1 MAAQSYPWIDVP
13 VIDLD
18 AFSEPLPPGSSGQHN
33 SNKNPNSPSTAFD
46 FFGNSSS
53 YLLST
58 SVLSS
63 TSTSTDQQDRAE
75 LASKSEALKKRKKE
89 IGSKIAAASAK
100 YGSFWVDVRSFARHW
115 DRHIDHVPNANK
127 QVTDEGAPA
136 LPTTTTTTTK
146 GSRAFNIE
154 GSHAIPPPVMYFDG
168 EHRMPPPSGE
178 VVNIAE
184 GGHLHPTFSPPVR
197 AVVGS
202 GAAASEVDSAHS
214 PIPNEE
220 PTPDIPVAKTSPIVH
235 EQTGRTG
242 AGAAARING
251 SASASVAEE
260 YSTSYE
266 SSRGGSA
273 GSAAPVGV
281 GPAAAGGGPSSTNAG
296 TASQEDSLQ
305 PDVAKETPQEAAAAE
320 PSSPS
325 PFSFDSYFKNTS
337 FDLYSSSYTSS
348 YTSSYPTTNYF
359 DFGLGL
365 TTSTSPSTKDY
376 FASDPFANAYGSSS
390 ATAAR
395 EESPLVASGGAK
407 TASGTTEEVASSARK
422 NTSTMNQMDRVAT
435 ATTTT
440 QLHHQEQAATPSVAE
455 STAAPVASSAAAS
468 AASSFAAS
476 ASTPSGGSSKGY
488 SRDAVVD
495 AVIELFDVH
504 ESEKTLNAAFHQP
517 QRGYIGH
524 GAESGSKDFFEN
536 KEGFSYGYSD
546 WADPSES
553 LIMATP
559 RTFGGTSS
567 LGPATST
574 SSTRTKSRL
583 PQNEMEGHNVWPR
596 SLPANTVKLLEKQ
609 LFDIFIA
616 VGEALVR
623 AYSLVLYEDENFLP
637 EKWAGGETISLARVF
652 HYFSNEKLKEQDRVR
667 AEQEKEQVAAAP
679 WRKKNTAQ
687 TTANSTS
694 PSASATASAL
704 GSSPHTDWGLLT
716 LICAD
721 DVPGLQLFIDGC
733 YHTVKPRFHDNLLF
747 VNCGDFMSL
756 LSCGKFFSPLHRVLS
771 PGEITR
777 GVGGD
782 GATDD
787 HLDPSPAMKASNLV
801 EGLHRSYDEEAL
813 VGGKE
818 DDAMNNE
825 DDVGAGAGIGNTISA
840 RGDGGEEEDAFI
852 PSQQLVSL
860 TSPREAARV
869 DVGGIDQL
877 APLRSMSGILNAP
890 GGDLSDVAPAPDSR
904 SASLSP
910 PRKTPADKAEL
921 LLPQKTAAEAQ
932 TPTSTTSSKP
942 PRDIFLSRD
951 KLLSSATPTG
961 ATSAAATPIV
971 EDGAGG
977 LSEALVAEE
986 TTVEPAEGPSS
997 SSKHTTTSKEQ
1008 LLASVS
1014 SSAKSGAEAMIDAES
1029 GYWFHSTPVPGH
1041 AAGLKITEQ
1050 MVELETPK
1058 AGGANPIGTMGDLQ
1072 LFAETMCN
1080 KDGLAKEDEAA
1091 SLSPKPPPLLMPAA
1105 TRTPAKGTNAT
1116 RLRQKKA
1123 DERFS
1128 VVFFY
1133 YPNFEAQIP
1142 EPPQSAARQMYSVF
1156 TDQSEECREQYQSIV
1171 GSIGSFAAI
1180 RELSFGSWIK
1190 RKWESVARK

>member
-115 DRHIDHVPNANK
+115 DRHIDH
-127 QVTDEGAPA
+127 
-136 LPTTTTTTTK
+136 
-146 GSRAFNIE
+146 
-154 GSHAIPPPVMYFDG
+154 
-168 EHRMPPPSGE
+168 
-178 VVNIAE
+178 
-184 GGHLHPTFSPPVR
+184 
-197 AVVGS
+197 
-202 GAAASEVDSAHS
+202 
-214 PIPNEE
+214 
-220 PTPDIPVAKTSPIVH
+220 
-235 EQTGRTG
+235 
-242 AGAAARING
+242 
-251 SASASVAEE
+251 
-260 YSTSYE
+260 
-266 SSRGGSA
+266 
-273 GSAAPVGV
+273 
-281 GPAAAGGGPSSTNAG
+281 
-296 TASQEDSLQ
+296 EDSLQ

-1072 LFAETMCN
+1072 LFAETM
-1080 KDGLAKEDEAA
+1080 
-1091 SLSPKPPPLLMPAA
+1091 
-1105 TRTPAKGTNAT
+1105 
-1116 RLRQKKA
+1116 QKKA